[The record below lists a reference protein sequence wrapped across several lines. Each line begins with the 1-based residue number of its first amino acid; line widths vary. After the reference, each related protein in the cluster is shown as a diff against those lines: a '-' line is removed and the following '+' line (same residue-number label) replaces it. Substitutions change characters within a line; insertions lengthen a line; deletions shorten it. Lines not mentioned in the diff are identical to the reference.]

1 MAEETATEQS
11 VLDNLNKQAGRKD
24 YFEVREVETASGMVT
39 QIISGGGSLVLQ
51 ANGTGDEVW
60 KKLAG
65 QTTGVVDDG
74 ENPKDSVE
82 DNKEYFTPEGS
93 VAFPTQPEAIE
104 DVAEPVEVNPA
115 EEATVSP
122 NQMVDTTPNQVSQP
136 EPSHG
141 PQNPPAPVES
151 SGPTTTEAEAEKA
164 KASNSK

>member
-1 MAEETATEQS
+1 MADEATKES
-11 VLDNLNKQAGRKD
+11 VLANLNKQAGRRN
-24 YFEVREVETASGMVT
+24 YFEVREVETQDEGMVT

-60 KKLAG
+60 EKLAG

-82 DNKEYFTPEGS
+82 EDVEYFTKDGN

-104 DVAEPVEVNPA
+104 DTAEPVEVNPA
-115 EEATVSP
+115 EEATVFE
-122 NQMVDTTPNQVSQP
+122 NQTTDFTENQASAP

-141 PQNPPAPVES
+141 PVNGEAPAVE
-151 SGPTTTEAEAEKA
+151 PQATTTEAKAESRT
-164 KASNSK
+164 ASK